1 MHRIF
6 GRRAVA
12 ALTIAAILTAGSTA
26 SAIAQSASLYGI
38 NLVTNGGAEA
48 DVGAPD
54 SSHVVKPTGWTTTGQ
69 FTAVQYGASGGFPDT
84 TSPGPADR
92 GKNDFEGGNVASS
105 TATQSISLAPIAAD
119 INSGSVRYT
128 FSAWLG
134 GYSNQRDNGTA
145 TVSFTDAG
153 GKSLGSATLGPVTP
167 QQRNDATGLV
177 QRSHAG
183 VVPAGASSA
192 VVTIVLTRL
201 DGVYNDGSADDVSLV
216 LQKAP

>member
-92 GKNDFEGGNVASS
+92 GRTTS
-105 TATQSISLAPIAAD
+105 
-119 INSGSVRYT
+119 RR
-128 FSAWLG
+128 
-134 GYSNQRDNGTA
+134 QRRQFDG
-145 TVSFTDAG
+145 
-153 GKSLGSATLGPVTP
+153 
-167 QQRNDATGLV
+167 
-177 QRSHAG
+177 HA
-183 VVPAGASSA
+183 VH
-192 VVTIVLTRL
+192 LTCSDRCRHQFGIRAL
-201 DGVYNDGSADDVSLV
+201 HV
-216 LQKAP
+216 